1 MKKSEFA
8 NIVDSDKA
16 AQNEP
21 PYQDPQCLSSLNSEF
36 DKT

>member
-1 MKKSEFA
+1 MKKSNFA
-8 NIVDSDKA
+8 NIVDPDET

-21 PYQDPQCLSSLNSEF
+21 PHQDPQCLSSLNSEL